1 MTQAKKGKS
10 TKKDN
15 QNAIA
20 IAQNNLNNT
29 YRSFDKRVQEIVVSF
44 FNLHNAAALLFDM
57 LPQEAKD
64 YTEQCIALSQEL
76 NEVHED
82 YFDKVKSQM

>member
-1 MTQAKKGKS
+1 MTRVKNSKS
-10 TKKDN
+10 TKKDKE
-15 QNAIA
+15 QAIA

-29 YRSFDKRVQEIVVSF
+29 YRSFDKRSQDIIVSF

-64 YTEQCIALSQEL
+64 YTEQCIALSQEI
-76 NEVHED
+76 NE
-82 YFDKVKSQM
+82 KSE